1 MIYYIYITG
10 LHRRLLLPLVIIFL
24 CITYGQAQVTIDT
37 STQAIDTITPVSQDS
52 IERTKDKLTSQSA
65 AEEKKEEAQQKQ
77 EDDVTEVTEVQE
89 DKGYGMLSM
98 FQGNPGRAGLYS
110 LIVPGL
116 GQAYNKRWWKVPVAI
131 GAEVVAISILV
142 NNINRLREVDT
153 EFRRVIAGEPPLIYM
168 NASVEGLSAEREDA
182 KEIRNYAWIGV
193 IAVHII
199 VAADAFVDRHLI
211 EFDVDDDLTIKASPF
226 SPLPGLNIVMTF

>member
-1 MIYYIYITG
+1 
-10 LHRRLLLPLVIIFL
+10 
-24 CITYGQAQVTIDT
+24 
-37 STQAIDTITPVSQDS
+37 
-52 IERTKDKLTSQSA
+52 
-65 AEEKKEEAQQKQ
+65 
-77 EDDVTEVTEVQE
+77 
-89 DKGYGMLSM
+89 MLSM

-142 NNINRLREVDT
+142 NNINRLREVDA

-182 KEIRNYAWIGV
+182 KELRNYAWIGV